1 MTPLISTKLRG
12 DAEEVE
18 FRGDAC
24 TAETMR
30 EAAMVIERMS
40 KALGQAANFFE
51 LADGGGHYLRPR
63 TREQY
68 AHICRKAD
76 VS

>member
-1 MTPLISTKLRG
+1 MTTRISKNLREAAEEIEFQG
-12 DAEEVE
+12 DA
-18 FRGDAC
+18 R

-40 KALGQAANFFE
+40 KALRQAANFFE
-51 LADGGGHYLRPR
+51 LADGGGHYLRHR

-68 AHICRKAD
+68 ANICRKAD

>member
-1 MTPLISTKLRG
+1 MTTLISTKLRG

-18 FRGDAC
+18 FHGDAR

-30 EAAMVIERMS
+30 EAATAIERMS
-40 KALGQAANFFE
+40 KALRQAANFFE
-51 LADGGGHYLRPR
+51 LADGGGHYLRHR

-68 AHICRKAD
+68 ANICRKAD

>member
-1 MTPLISTKLRG
+1 MTTLISTKLRG

-18 FRGDAC
+18 FSGDAR

-40 KALGQAANFFE
+40 KALRQAANFFE

>member
-1 MTPLISTKLRG
+1 MTTLISTKLRV

-18 FRGDAC
+18 FGGDAS
-24 TAETMR
+24 TAKTMR
-30 EAAMVIERMS
+30 EAASAIERMS
-40 KALGQAANFFE
+40 KALRQAANFFE

-68 AHICRKAD
+68 ANICRRAD
-76 VS
+76 MP

>member
-1 MTPLISTKLRG
+1 MTTLISTKLRG
-12 DAEEVE
+12 EAEEIE
-18 FRGDAC
+18 FRGDAR

-40 KALGQAANFFE
+40 KALRQAANFFE
-51 LADGGGHYLRPR
+51 LADGGGHYLRHR

-68 AHICRKAD
+68 ANICRRAD
-76 VS
+76 MS

>member
-1 MTPLISTKLRG
+1 MTTRISKNL
-12 DAEEVE
+12 
-18 FRGDAC
+18 
-24 TAETMR
+24 R
-30 EAAMVIERMS
+30 EAAEEIEFQGDARTADTLIEAAIAIERMS
-40 KALGQAANFFE
+40 KALRQAANFFE

-68 AHICRKAD
+68 ANICRKAD